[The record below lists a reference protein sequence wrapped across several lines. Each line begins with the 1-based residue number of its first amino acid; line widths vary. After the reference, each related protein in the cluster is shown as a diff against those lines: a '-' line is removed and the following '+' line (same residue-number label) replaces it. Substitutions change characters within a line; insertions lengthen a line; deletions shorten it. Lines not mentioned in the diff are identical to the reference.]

1 MVKFKVY
8 KVLYERVYTSLLE
21 VEEPLEYFNQ
31 KFEVYLCFQT
41 DHVNLNRKNRFG
53 SSRG

>member
-21 VEEPLEYFNQ
+21 MEEPLEYF
-31 KFEVYLCFQT
+31 
-41 DHVNLNRKNRFG
+41 D
-53 SSRG
+53 